1 MNYLVATFP
10 ERFTAE
16 AAYTRLEMAD
26 YPQERVS
33 VYGGGY
39 KTIDQLQA
47 LYDPF
52 LGAQREMQRMLVW
65 LVPFGFFAGFTF
77 NQVTQIQIL
86 TGLTAL
92 DNSIIGGIFGAIA
105 GGLGSLTVGG
115 GLKVV
120 LSGKSG
126 TPLSARLRQ
135 GNYLIVVT
143 GNESQIR
150 QAERLLQNQ
159 SPLFLQAYEDE

>member
-10 ERFTAE
+10 ERFSAE
-16 AAYTRLEMAD
+16 AAFTTLEIAD
-26 YPQERVS
+26 YAPERIS
-33 VYGGGY
+33 IYGGGY

-52 LGAQREMQRMLVW
+52 LAARREMQRMLVW

-77 NQVTQIQIL
+77 NQVTQIQIIE
-86 TGLTAL
+86 GLSTL

-126 TPLSARLRQ
+126 TPLQSRLLQ
-135 GNYLIVVT
+135 GNYLVVVT
-143 GNESQIR
+143 GNETQIR

-159 SPLFLQAYEDE
+159 SPLYLQTYEDV

>member
-10 ERFTAE
+10 ERFSAE
-16 AAYTRLEMAD
+16 AAYTTLEIAD
-26 YPQERVS
+26 YPTERIS
-33 VYGGGY
+33 IYGGGY
-39 KTIDQLQA
+39 KTVDQLQS

-52 LGAQREMQRMLVW
+52 LAARREMQRMLVW

-77 NQVTQIQIL
+77 NQVTQIQIVD
-86 TGLTAL
+86 GFSAL

-126 TPLSARLRQ
+126 TPYPTRLLQ
-135 GNYLIVVT
+135 GNYLVVVT
-143 GNESQIR
+143 GNESQVR

-159 SPLFLQAYEDE
+159 SPLYLQTYEYD